1 MNQKKTNILSAVEKI
16 LLLSILFIVCIFLF
30 SAMQTIKNVDNLS
43 VSSFSVY
50 DILFIKVFFYGIL
63 EILACIGYVIVSRK
77 MRKNNQR
84 TTLHKLGN
92 KVKKRIPQ
100 TIVIVLTLALA
111 IFVAVIYYG
120 QEMLMFYPTNSK
132 ESNTYLSKK
141 DFYEKILITGKNG
154 ERYSGWLHKNENSK
168 KTILYCGGNAQS
180 SAATMR
186 DYDMDKLWDNFLDYN
201 FLMIDYPG
209 YGESEGKPSEKT
221 IFSMVEQVYEYV
233 KGNGALNEQI
243 IIMGFSIGTGPAVY
257 ISSNYSVD
265 GLILIAPYDEAK
277 SLYNGYLN
285 IFYGPLSSFI
295 RNPFKSKEYAK
306 QVETTPIIIASKD
319 DEVIPY
325 ELSMNLSKSFKQ
337 TPTFIT
343 IEGVQHNQILSDSK
357 AIREIQQNLTG
368 IRQNESVVNN

>member
-1 MNQKKTNILSAVEKI
+1 MNQKKTNILSIVEKM
-16 LLLSILFIVCIFLF
+16 LLLSILFIIFIFLF
-30 SAMQTIKNVDNLS
+30 STMQTLKNADNLS
-43 VSSFSVY
+43 ASSFSLY

-84 TTLHKLGN
+84 TTLHRLGK
-92 KVKKRIPQ
+92 KVKKRITQ
-100 TIVIVLTLALA
+100 TIAIILILALA
-111 IFVAVIYYG
+111 IFAAVIYYG

-132 ESNTYLSKK
+132 ESNTYLSKR
-141 DFYEKILITGKNG
+141 DSYEKIFITGENG

-186 DYDMDKLWDNFLDYN
+186 DYDMDKLWDSFLDYN

-209 YGESEGKPSEKT
+209 YGESEGKPSEGT
-221 IFSMVEQVYEYV
+221 IFSMIEKVYEYV
-233 KGNGALNEQI
+233 KGNDALNEQI

-257 ISSNYSVD
+257 VSSKYNVD
-265 GLILIAPYDEAK
+265 GLILLAPYDEAK
-277 SLYNGYLN
+277 SLYNGYIN
-285 IFYGPLSSFI
+285 IFHGPFTSFI

-306 QVETTPIIIASKD
+306 QVETMPLIIASKD

-325 ELSMNLSKSFKQ
+325 VSSVNLSKSFKQ

-343 IEGVQHNQILSDSK
+343 MEGLQHNQILPNSK
-357 AIREIQQNLTG
+357 AISEIQQYLTKIG
-368 IRQNESVVNN
+368 QNK